1 MSSQLNLDVN
11 DMVHIVQKGE
21 TLYGIAKIYKTTY
34 QKLAEI
40 NGIAEPY
47 TILEKQGLKV
57 PIPRYTVKKS
67 DTLSSIAKVYGTTYQ
82 KLAQYNE
89 ISAPYSLKIGQV
101 LNLIQVYD
109 ETIEFM
115 DDKNIIFSFVDYIL
129 HLDNEDSIYGVTDEN
144 GFADRVF
151 TNVQMAIVDVEFP
164 YQEYFEEF
172 DEENNGEEW

>member
-1 MSSQLNLDVN
+1 MSVQLNLDVN
-11 DMVHIVQKGE
+11 DMVHIVQKDE

-40 NGIAEPY
+40 NEIAEPY
-47 TILEKQGLKV
+47 TILEKQGIKV
-57 PIPRYTVKKS
+57 PIPRYMVKKG

-109 ETIEFM
+109 EAIEFV
-115 DDKNIIFSFVDYIL
+115 DSEDKPISCVDYIL
-129 HLDNEDSIYGVTDEN
+129 YLENDIEVVGTTDDTGLSQRITTSMEVGIIKFDFLIEEAIIAMEDLI
-144 GFADRVF
+144 
-151 TNVQMAIVDVEFP
+151 
-164 YQEYFEEF
+164 
-172 DEENNGEEW
+172 